1 MQNGAFHVF
10 AEALH
15 GIAFADEV
23 RHSFAENALRVV
35 DFLEPRNLAH
45 QVEAKR
51 FDGENRVVE
60 LA

>member
-1 MQNGAFHVF
+1 MQNGSFHVL

-23 RHSFAENALRVV
+23 RHSFAENALRVE

-60 LA
+60 FA

>member
-1 MQNGAFHVF
+1 MQNGAFHVL
-10 AEALH
+10 AETLH
-15 GIAFADEV
+15 GITFADEV

-51 FDGENRVVE
+51 LNRENRVVE
-60 LA
+60 FA